1 MQRLI
6 WRKKLCSLF
15 LPKLLIFHLISLPS
29 RKTSAS
35 IFMFW
40 YGDNIINDQSLD
52 DRHEDETTTRAGE
65 SRLVIQINEYQW
77 YLTCKEINC
86 KCDSIQNRWKC
97 ILGMESQIMM
107 TNRLWTFLFMSS
119 LPFMKYQ
126 ITTNEVSTL
135 NVIFL
140 YWHTDR

>member
-65 SRLVIQINEYQW
+65 SRLVIQINEYQ
-77 YLTCKEINC
+77 
-86 KCDSIQNRWKC
+86 
-97 ILGMESQIMM
+97 
-107 TNRLWTFLFMSS
+107 
-119 LPFMKYQ
+119 
-126 ITTNEVSTL
+126 
-135 NVIFL
+135 
-140 YWHTDR
+140 